1 MKIVYCITSLYN
13 SGGMERVLSCKANYL
28 AALGHEVH
36 IVTTDQLGRPTFF
49 EFDPRIQMHDL
60 DINHEETTGNSVWR
74 KVSAYPLKHWRH
86 RKRLKSLLMK
96 LRADVVV
103 SMFGLEVGIV
113 PTVRDGSLKV
123 LEYHF
128 SKNKRLEYG
137 RKGLWRLIDQ
147 WRTKQDEKV
156 VPLYDR
162 FVVLTEE
169 DKELWGNLPNISAIP
184 NPLPF
189 TSTEVSPLEERV
201 VVAAGRHDYQK
212 NFEALIDI
220 WAILAKGYP
229 DWTLKIYGD
238 GRLRPELEAQV
249 KALGLE
255 RSIRLE
261 KPTRDMKSVYLSSSI
276 YALTSH
282 YEGLPMVLLEA
293 QTMGLPIVAYACQCG
308 PRDVITEGKDGYIIE
323 LGDKVA
329 FARAL
334 ERLMS
339 DSELRNSMGREAKR
353 SSERYELDRIM
364 AQWLHLFGLDK

>member
-28 AALGHEVH
+28 SGLGHEVH
-36 IVTTDQLGRPTFF
+36 IVTTDQCGRPPFF
-49 EFDPRIQMHDL
+49 DFDTRIQMHDL
-60 DINHEETTGNSVWR
+60 DINHEETTGSLWR

-86 RKRLKSLLMK
+86 RRRLTRLLLS

-113 PTVRDGSLKV
+113 PKVRDGSLKV

-137 RKGLWRLIDQ
+137 RTGLWRLIDQ
-147 WRTKQDEKV
+147 WRTRQDEKV
-156 VPLYDR
+156 VHRYDH

-169 DKELWGNLPNISAIP
+169 DKALWGDLPNICAIP

-189 TSTEVSPLEERV
+189 TSQEVSPLDGRV

-220 WAILAKGYP
+220 WALLAERYP
-229 DWTLKIYGD
+229 DWKLKIYGD
-238 GRLRPELEAQV
+238 GRLRPELEARV
-249 KALGLE
+249 ARLGLE
-255 RSIRLE
+255 RSILLE
-261 KPTRDMKSVYLSSSI
+261 KPTRDMRSVYLSGSV

-308 PRDVITEGKDGYIIE
+308 PRDVITDGEDGYVIDF
-323 LGDKVA
+323 GDKAA
-329 FARAL
+329 FAAAL
-334 ERLMS
+334 ERLMV
-339 DSELRNSMGREAKR
+339 DEELRRSMGAAAKHA
-353 SSERYELDRIM
+353 SARYELERVM
-364 AQWLHLFGLDK
+364 AQWLRLFGLEP

>member
-28 AALGHEVH
+28 AGLGHEVH
-36 IVTTDQLGRPTFF
+36 IVTTDQRGKPTFF
-49 EFDPRIQMHDL
+49 DFDPSIRMHDL
-60 DINHEETTGNSVWR
+60 DINHEETTGDSIWR

-86 RKRLKSLLMK
+86 RQRLTRLLMN

-113 PTVRDGSLKV
+113 PKIKDGSLKV

-137 RKGLWRLIDQ
+137 RKGLWKLIDQ
-147 WRTKQDEKV
+147 WRTKQDEHV
-156 VPLYDR
+156 VHLYDH
-162 FVVLTEE
+162 FVVLTQE
-169 DKELWGNLPNISAIP
+169 DKALWGNLPNISAIP

-189 TSTEVSPLEERV
+189 SSSEVSPLSERV

-212 NFEALIDI
+212 NFESLIDI
-220 WAILAKGYP
+220 WALLAARYP

-238 GRLRPELEAQV
+238 GRLRPDLEARV

-255 RSIRLE
+255 RNIRLE
-261 KPTRDMKSVYLSSSI
+261 YPTRDMKSVYLSSSV

-308 PRDVITEGKDGYIIE
+308 PRDVITDGKDGYVIE
-323 LGDKVA
+323 VGDKEG
-329 FARAL
+329 FSKAL
-334 ERLMS
+334 ERLITN
-339 DSELRNSMGREAKR
+339 SELRLSMGRAAKVASR
-353 SSERYELDRIM
+353 RYELDAVM
-364 AQWLHLFGLDK
+364 AQWLALFGA

>member
-28 AALGHEVH
+28 AAQGHEVH
-36 IVTTDQLGRPTFF
+36 IITTDQRRQPTFF
-49 EFDPRIQMHDL
+49 DLDTRIILHDL
-60 DINHEETTGNSVWR
+60 DVNHEETTGSSVWR
-74 KVSAYPLKHWRH
+74 KVSAYPFKHWRH
-86 RKRLKSLLMK
+86 QRRLTKLLMK
-96 LRADVVV
+96 LKADVVV

-113 PTVRDGSLKV
+113 PRVKDGSLKV

-137 RKGLWRLIDQ
+137 RTGLWRLIDQ
-147 WRTKQDEKV
+147 WRTKQDERFV
-156 VPLYDR
+156 GLYDH

-169 DKELWGNLPNISAIP
+169 DKALWGDLPNICAIP

-189 TSTEVSPLEERV
+189 NSSEVSSLQERV
-201 VVAAGRHDYQK
+201 VVAAGRYDYQK

-220 WAILAKGYP
+220 WKLLAERYP

-238 GRLRPELEAQV
+238 GRLRPELEQQV
-249 KALGLE
+249 QTLGLAE
-255 RSIRLE
+255 RVRLE
-261 KPTRDMKSVYLSSSI
+261 PPSRDMKSVYLSSSI

-308 PRDVITEGKDGYIIE
+308 PRDVISDGKDGYIIDP
-323 LGDKVA
+323 GDKVS
-329 FARAL
+329 FAQAL
-334 ERLMS
+334 ERLMV
-339 DSELRNSMGREAKR
+339 DHDLRLSMGREARKA
-353 SSERYELDRIM
+353 SGRYELERVM
-364 AQWLHLFGLDK
+364 EQWLALLKID